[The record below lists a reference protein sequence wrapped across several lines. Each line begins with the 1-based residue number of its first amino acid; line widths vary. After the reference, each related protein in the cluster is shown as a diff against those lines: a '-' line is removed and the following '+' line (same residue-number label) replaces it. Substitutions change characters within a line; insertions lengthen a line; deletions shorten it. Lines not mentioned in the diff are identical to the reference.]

1 MMTSSSMSLTPY
13 QSQLL
18 SKHRLV
24 ASCWMQNDER
34 DQKRHILTSA
44 IYQIGKISMKNRKKR
59 VVTSSSESSNLSYLS
74 LLLSKPRLVAY
85 NWMQNE
91 GRVQK
96 KHMSTLS
103 IPISNEKKE
112 LENLQNRVVTS
123 PNMPFPRNLLKLFSK
138 PRLVPSHWILNYEI
152 VKKTHAPF

>member
-34 DQKRHILTSA
+34 DQKRHILTLA
-44 IYQIGKISMKNRKKR
+44 IYQIGKISMKNRKKG
-59 VVTSSSESSNLSYLS
+59 VMTSSSKSSNLSYLS

-85 NWMQNE
+85 NWMQNLNVHIFITIISIAFYYNFDLLLFH
-91 GRVQK
+91 GRKQYM
-96 KHMSTLS
+96 KHLLQCIYISCCHNALYS
-103 IPISNEKKE
+103 HIPKAYD
-112 LENLQNRVVTS
+112 Q
-123 PNMPFPRNLLKLFSK
+123 
-138 PRLVPSHWILNYEI
+138 
-152 VKKTHAPF
+152 VKV

>member
-44 IYQIGKISMKNRKKR
+44 IYQIGKISMKNRKKGGDVIKR
-59 VVTSSSESSNLSYLS
+59 KFELELS
-74 LLLSKPRLVAY
+74 L
-85 NWMQNE
+85 
-91 GRVQK
+91 
-96 KHMSTLS
+96 
-103 IPISNEKKE
+103 II
-112 LENLQNRVVTS
+112 
-123 PNMPFPRNLLKLFSK
+123 
-138 PRLVPSHWILNYEI
+138 I
-152 VKKTHAPF
+152 VKT